1 MKKRSKLAF
10 LFGLCCLFTSCAS
23 LKPYEM
29 IYVNDAEM
37 QMGDGAGKH
46 FENYVQ
52 SIREGAMP
60 AASQQASGGC
70 GCN

>member
-1 MKKRSKLAF
+1 MKKRNKLAC
-10 LFGLCCLFTSCAS
+10 LLGVCCLLASCAN

-37 QMGDGAGKH
+37 QMGDGAGKQ
-46 FENYVQ
+46 FEQYVQ

-60 AASQQASGGC
+60 AASQKASGGC